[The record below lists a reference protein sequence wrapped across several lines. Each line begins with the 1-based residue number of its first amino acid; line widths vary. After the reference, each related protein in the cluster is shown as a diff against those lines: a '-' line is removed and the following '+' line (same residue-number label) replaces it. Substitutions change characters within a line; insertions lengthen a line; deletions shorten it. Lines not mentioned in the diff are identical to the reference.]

1 MRNMTFKNLDTE
13 DIKYLIGKGR
23 EVDEAYCCFAT
34 TKKTAKVPEQLPF
47 ARIIDTKA
55 KAIAEAKGE
64 EYIGEL
70 HGYDTYFNTKVGT
83 LCYGQV
89 RSAPVIDGKDENRF
103 TYANN
108 EQLKVLIEYFGAEN
122 IRAEQVFIDAQ
133 AKVIDKE
140 VSLNEV
146 TR

>member
-1 MRNMTFKNLDTE
+1 MRNMIFENLDTA

-23 EVDEAYCCFAT
+23 KCKEFYGCFAT
-34 TKKTAKVPEQLPF
+34 AKKTAKVPEQLPF
-47 ARIIDTKA
+47 AYKI
-55 KAIAEAKGE
+55 EKGE
-64 EYIGEL
+64 EVL
-70 HGYDTYFNTKVGT
+70 MGYDEYFNTKVGT

-89 RSAPVIDGKDENRF
+89 RSASVIDGVDPNTFR
-103 TYANN
+103 YPN
-108 EQLKVLIEYFGAEN
+108 ETQLKVLIEYFGAEN